1 MISTWASFSEE
12 NDESGR
18 NLRLRPSIHGKIERR
33 ALTFWNAFHPL
44 DRTSREAS
52 TMASAAQ
59 IAANIK
65 NSARSTGPTSPEGKQ
80 RVRLNALKHGMNA
93 RTVVPFSL
101 REDPVL
107 LEERT
112 REWESDL
119 CPRNAMEGN
128 LVRQAARLSLAIER
142 GELIEA
148 QMLAEW
154 RVRQVREQGRRLLY
168 IAAPEEVKVPRM
180 ATWADDPETL
190 LRHLEESP
198 EGCRWLLE
206 RWGEFRNLLDCKT
219 KWETPVMRRFIRL
232 QGKYFLESV
241 YDPALNAIF
250 LAWDLLCPGYAKKL
264 RGYRID
270 SPCTDPA
277 INDRLRWREITDRPT
292 DREAAWASL
301 YSIVDDHVGRL
312 KEVLAA
318 HEAMGIT
325 GDPDWVDRAAL
336 EGSPAFEKL
345 RRKQSAL
352 HRELMQTL
360 DALRKMRNVAFGT
373 ENEDGKG
380 GKRRMMQGE
389 SRTDTDQCQMPEDRC
404 QISRH
409 EFQMAEHK
417 GRIDLDR
424 CQMAEDKCQ
433 ISRHEFQMAEHK
445 GRIDPDRCQMPE
457 DRCQISR
464 HEFQM
469 AEHKGRIDPDR
480 CQMPEDRCQISRHEF
495 QMAEDKGQRSDDWC
509 QGADE
514 EIQNGAPD
522 AGVEDAEKSLPESVT
537 KARKLQNK
545 ANSDFG
551 DLKQETQWQDLR
563 SEAAETRATKQSQ
576 FPGGCR

>member
-1 MISTWASFSEE
+1 
-12 NDESGR
+12 
-18 NLRLRPSIHGKIERR
+18 
-33 ALTFWNAFHPL
+33 
-44 DRTSREAS
+44 
-52 TMASAAQ
+52 MASAAQ
-59 IAANIK
+59 IAANMK

-80 RVRLNALKHGMNA
+80 KVRLNALKHGMNA

-119 CPRNAMEGN
+119 CPRNAMEDN

-168 IAAPEEVKVPRM
+168 IAAPEEVKVARM

-206 RWGEFRNLLDCKT
+206 RWGEFRNLLDRKT
-219 KWETPVMRRFIRL
+219 KWETPIMRRFIRL
-232 QGKYFLESV
+232 QGKYFVESV

-250 LAWDLLCPGYAKKL
+250 LAWDVLSPGYAKKL
-264 RGYRID
+264 WGCMID
-270 SPCTDPA
+270 GPCTDPA
-277 INDRLRWREITDRPT
+277 VNDRLRLREITDRPT
-292 DREAAWASL
+292 DAEAAWASL
-301 YSIVDDHVGRL
+301 YAIVDDHVGRL

-318 HEAMGIT
+318 HEAMGNS

-336 EGSPAFEKL
+336 EGSPAFERH

-380 GKRRMMQGE
+380 GKRRMTQGE
-389 SRTDTDQCQMPEDRC
+389 GRIEHGPMPDARRQMPN
-404 QISRH
+404 QPSRIPDGGG
-409 EFQMAEHK
+409 Q
-417 GRIDLDR
+417 G
-424 CQMAEDKCQ
+424 
-433 ISRHEFQMAEHK
+433 
-445 GRIDPDRCQMPE
+445 PDR
-457 DRCQISR
+457 
-464 HEFQM
+464 H
-469 AEHKGRIDPDR
+469 
-480 CQMPEDRCQISRHEF
+480 
-495 QMAEDKGQRSDDWC
+495 
-509 QGADE
+509 
-514 EIQNGAPD
+514 
-522 AGVEDAEKSLPESVT
+522 
-537 KARKLQNK
+537 
-545 ANSDFG
+545 
-551 DLKQETQWQDLR
+551 
-563 SEAAETRATKQSQ
+563 
-576 FPGGCR
+576 

>member
-1 MISTWASFSEE
+1 
-12 NDESGR
+12 
-18 NLRLRPSIHGKIERR
+18 
-33 ALTFWNAFHPL
+33 
-44 DRTSREAS
+44 
-52 TMASAAQ
+52 MASAAQ
-59 IAANIK
+59 LAANIK
-65 NSARSTGPTSPEGKQ
+65 NAARSTGPTSPEGKR

-93 RTVVPFSL
+93 RAVVPFSL

-168 IAAPEEVKVPRM
+168 IAAPEEVKVRRM
-180 ATWADDPETL
+180 ASWADDPETL
-190 LRHLEESP
+190 HRHLEESP

-206 RWGEFRNLLDCKT
+206 RWGEFRNLLDRKT

-232 QGKYFLESV
+232 QGKNLVESV

-250 LAWDLLCPGYAKKL
+250 LAWDVLSPGYAKKL
-264 RGYRID
+264 WGYMIEG
-270 SPCTDPA
+270 PCTDPA
-277 INDRLRWREITDRPT
+277 INDRLRWREITDRPA
-292 DREAAWASL
+292 DAEAAWASL
-301 YSIVDDHVGRL
+301 YAIVDDHVGRL

-336 EGSPAFEKL
+336 EDSPAFEKL

-360 DALRKMRNVAFGT
+360 DALRKMRNVEFGT

-380 GKRRMMQGE
+380 GKRRMTQGE
-389 SRTDTDQCQMPEDRC
+389 
-404 QISRH
+404 
-409 EFQMAEHK
+409 
-417 GRIDLDR
+417 GRIDPEQ

-433 ISRHEFQMAEHK
+433 ISCHEF
-445 GRIDPDRCQMPE
+445 R
-457 DRCQISR
+457 
-464 HEFQM
+464 
-469 AEHKGRIDPDR
+469 
-480 CQMPEDRCQISRHEF
+480 
-495 QMAEDKGQRSDDWC
+495 MAEDEC
-509 QGADE
+509 QIADAECRGADE
-514 EIQNGAPD
+514 EIQSCEPEAE
-522 AGVEDAEKSLPESVT
+522 VEDAEKSLPESAT
-537 KARKLQNK
+537 TAKKLQNK
-545 ANSDFG
+545 ANSDLA
-551 DLKQETQWQDLR
+551 DLKQENESQELR
-563 SEAAETRATKQSQ
+563 SEAAETDAAKQSQ
-576 FPGGCR
+576 FSGGCRTEKPGSPGGQTAPQGGQQPEARDMILDELSAAAPPFPPFNQPSAPGQTATKSGSNRLTALTLTRILARLPR

>member
-1 MISTWASFSEE
+1 
-12 NDESGR
+12 
-18 NLRLRPSIHGKIERR
+18 
-33 ALTFWNAFHPL
+33 
-44 DRTSREAS
+44 
-52 TMASAAQ
+52 MASAAQ

-119 CPRNAMEGN
+119 CPRNAMEDN

-206 RWGEFRNLLDCKT
+206 RWGEFRNLLDRKT

-232 QGKYFLESV
+232 QGKYFVESV

-250 LAWDLLCPGYAKKL
+250 LAWDVLRPGYAKKL
-264 RGYRID
+264 WCYMMDG
-270 SPCTDPA
+270 PGTDPA

-292 DREAAWASL
+292 DAEAAWASL
-301 YSIVDDHVGRL
+301 YAIVDDHVGRL

-318 HEAMGIT
+318 HETMGIT

-417 GRIDLDR
+417 GRIDPDR

-433 ISRHEFQMAEHK
+433 ISRHEFQRA
-445 GRIDPDRCQMPE
+445 Q
-457 DRCQISR
+457 
-464 HEFQM
+464 
-469 AEHKGRIDPDR
+469 
-480 CQMPEDRCQISRHEF
+480 
-495 QMAEDKGQRSDDWC
+495 DKGQRSDDGC

-545 ANSDFG
+545 ANSDFA
-551 DLKQETQWQDLR
+551 DLKQEMQTQELR
-563 SEAAETRATKQSQ
+563 SEAAETVAVKQSQ
-576 FPGGCR
+576 SPGGCGTEKPGSPGGQTAPQGGQQPEARDMILDELLAAAPPFPPFNQPSAPGQTATKSGSHRLTALNLTGMLARLPR